1 MQPLSLGITL
11 RYGGEQFVSHREINK
26 PVTEDLPSTTG
37 EEQTKQFKD
46 LFSATGALVL
56 RYNLGHRQRAALIQR
71 TTMRDQDYQ
80 HNSVVT
86 AANGNDENVF
96 PETSNQ
102 NKTFQDTIKLFQL
115 SHATLGK
122 SKVIN
127 ERGQSLKEVNKE
139 GLSGEL
145 YLWDIIHITVWN
157 AGISLPSALEQ
168 QGFRYIMCPEDITP
182 NKYNDIFKELES
194 KNFIIDSAGNILL
207 KNRNQELKRCS
218 FKEIEIIPD
227 PDSPYSSKLS
237 ISFKA
242 DKAAKK
248 YPSGFIINE
257 NGTVV
262 KGGYA
267 DNLLKVMR
275 MAKGGFHK
283 LTQTEREILTSGS
296 SFEDKEPGQELTTQ
310 SRIFNALIPIFSEL
324 EKNTGFSAVK
334 AMKSN
339 IALAV
344 KRLHKKIED
353 SPDLLEDFL
362 VGDILTEMVQP
373 LKTSQSEEQKSDL
386 PLRLN
391 NGFRATHNIAKAIAY
406 AFNIKDE
413 NNQPVFQKNG
423 GDTFFINPDF
433 IDVQMN
439 GTLKKPN
446 LERSKHIAAILS
458 TAILVSEQL
467 IIETLTKNITKDI
480 NNGLSVLKDIL
491 GSDEAEQLLV
501 LAHEIEEKKLGRQ
514 FEESDELIQ
523 FVRDRLDTGK
533 IIAFIDKLQT
543 QKNISPNK
551 ETVEAISRLECIG
564 NILQDFSSTSA
575 KQEESQGINAGLSM
589 VYDKIKHKK
598 FIHSTPNQI
607 AQNYKQLS

>member
-1 MQPLSLGITL
+1 MQPLSLGIAL
-11 RYGGEQFVSHREINK
+11 RYSGEQFVSHREIDK
-26 PVTEDLPSTTG
+26 PVMENLLSTTK
-37 EEQTKQFKD
+37 EEQTEQFKD

-56 RYNLGHRQRAALIQR
+56 RYNLGHRQRTALIQR

-86 AANGNDENVF
+86 VANGGDATVF
-96 PETSNQ
+96 PGTSTQ
-102 NKTFQDTIKLFQL
+102 NKTFQDTMKLFQI

-127 ERGQSLKEVNKE
+127 ERGQPLKEVNKE

-145 YLWDIIHITVWN
+145 YLWDIIHMTVWN

-168 QGFRYIMCPEDITP
+168 QGFCYVMCPEDIDLD
-182 NKYNDIFKELES
+182 KYNNILRELES
-194 KNFIIDSAGNILL
+194 KKFKADNNGNIILHTSQ
-207 KNRNQELKRCS
+207 QELKKCS

-227 PDSPYSSKLS
+227 PDSPYPSRLS

-242 DKAAKK
+242 DKTGKK
-248 YPSGFIINE
+248 YPSGFIINQ
-257 NGTVV
+257 NGVLV
-262 KGGYA
+262 NGGYA

-283 LTQTEREILTSGS
+283 LTRTEQDILTSGS

-344 KRLHKKIED
+344 KRLHQKIES
-353 SPDLLEDFL
+353 SPELLEDFL

-373 LKTSQSEEQKSDL
+373 LKTSQSEDQRSGL
-386 PLRLN
+386 PMRLN
-391 NGFRATHNIAKAIAY
+391 NDFRATHNTSKAIAY
-406 AFNIKDE
+406 AFNIKDK
-413 NNQPVFQKNG
+413 NNQAVFQANG
-423 GDTFFINPDF
+423 EDRFIVSPDL

-467 IIETLTKNITKDI
+467 IVETLTKNITQDI
-480 NNGLSVLKDIL
+480 NSGLPVLKDIL

-501 LAHEIEEKKLGRQ
+501 LAHEIEEEKLGRQ

-533 IIAFIDKLQT
+533 IITFIDKLQT
-543 QKNISPNK
+543 QKDVSSDK
-551 ETVEAISRLECIG
+551 ATLDAISRLKSIG
-564 NILQDFSSTSA
+564 NTLQGFSATSA

-589 VYDKIKHKK
+589 VCDKIMRKD
-598 FIHSTPNQI
+598 FINSRLT
-607 AQNYKQLS
+607 A

>member
-1 MQPLSLGITL
+1 MPPLSIGITL
-11 RYGGEQFVSHREINK
+11 RYSGEQFVSHREIDK
-26 PVTEDLPSTTG
+26 PIMENFPSTTK
-37 EEQTKQFKD
+37 EEQTEQFKD

-71 TTMRDQDYQ
+71 TTMRYQDYH

-86 AANGNDENVF
+86 VANGNDAHVF
-96 PETSNQ
+96 PGASNQ
-102 NKTFQDTIKLFQL
+102 NKTFQDTMKLL
-115 SHATLGK
+115 KISNSTLGK

-127 ERGQSLKEVNKE
+127 ERGQLLREVNKE

-145 YLWDIIHITVWN
+145 YLWDIIHMTVWN

-168 QGFRYIMCPEDITP
+168 QGFCYVMCPENIDP
-182 NKYNDIFKELES
+182 DKYNDILKELES
-194 KNFIIDSAGNILL
+194 KKFKTDHNGNVILHNS
-207 KNRNQELKRCS
+207 KQELKKCS
-218 FKEIEIIPD
+218 FKEIDIIPD
-227 PDSPYSSKLS
+227 PDSLYPSRLS
-237 ISFKA
+237 ISFKT
-242 DKAAKK
+242 DKTGKK

-257 NGTVV
+257 NGTLVN
-262 KGGYA
+262 GGYA
-267 DNLLKVMR
+267 DNLLKIMR

-283 LTQTEREILTSGS
+283 LTQIEQEILTSGS
-296 SFEDKEPGQELTTQ
+296 SFEDKEAGQELTTQ

-344 KRLHKKIED
+344 KRLHQKIES
-353 SPDLLEDFL
+353 SPELLEDFL
-362 VGDILTEMVQP
+362 VGNILTEMVQP
-373 LKTSQSEEQKSDL
+373 LKTSQSEDQRSDL
-386 PLRLN
+386 PMRLN
-391 NGFRATHNIAKAIAY
+391 NDFRATKNTSKAIAY

-413 NNQPVFQKNG
+413 NSQPVFQANEE
-423 GDTFFINPDF
+423 DRFFVNPDL

-467 IIETLTKNITKDI
+467 IVETLTKNVAKDI
-480 NNGLSVLKDIL
+480 SGGLSVLKDIL
-491 GSDEAEQLLV
+491 GSDETEQLLV
-501 LAHEIEEKKLGRQ
+501 LAHEIEREKLGRQ

-533 IIAFIDKLQT
+533 IITFIDKLQT
-543 QKNISPNK
+543 QKDISPDK
-551 ETVEAISRLECIG
+551 ETLEAISRLKSIG

-575 KQEESQGINAGLSM
+575 KREESQGINAGLSM
-589 VYDKIKHKK
+589 VYDKIMRKD
-598 FIHSTPNQI
+598 FINPRL
-607 AQNYKQLS
+607 AA